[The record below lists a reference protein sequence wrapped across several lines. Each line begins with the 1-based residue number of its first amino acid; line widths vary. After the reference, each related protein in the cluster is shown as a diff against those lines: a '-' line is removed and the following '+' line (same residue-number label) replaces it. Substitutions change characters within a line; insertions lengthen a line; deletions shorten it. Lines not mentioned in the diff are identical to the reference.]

1 MYGTIFNLKIKAGHQ
16 EDLLHVFQGNETPDG
31 MIAWFLMDPD
41 NQDEWVGVA
50 VFENKD
56 KYVANA
62 SSATQHEAFLK
73 MMEHLESEP
82 QWIDGEYL
90 IGEIA

>member
-1 MYGTIFNLKIKAGHQ
+1 MYGTIFNLKIKPGHQ
-16 EDLLHVFQGNETPDG
+16 EDLLHAFQENETPDG